1 MTVGSEQLRYWVDMA
16 LECVRRDHT
25 PALSIGDQG
34 GPFLT
39 ARALGIALAAMRDS
53 YAIASGAPAA
63 TRLTAVDA
71 PAALAGANPTLAAA
85 AACHQ
90 ALLLRYPKQAR
101 MLSPAWDRWREL
113 HASGAGTSGEIAGRA
128 FGSAV
133 HAFGIDDP
141 AIAAMQTYTPAPAP
155 PYSPYSHIAPPNEP
169 GQRYAGSTW
178 GKAKPLLATR
188 VPFPPPPGRVNAS
201 IVNPSPHY
209 NADFQKVADKGIDQR
224 SGGSRTLDEEI
235 IGIFWGYDGPPELG
249 TPPRLYM
256 QVVLTVLDAIEARTP
271 AALNTM
277 QELDVI
283 AGAAVALSDAGI
295 DAWHY
300 KYSPEHMM
308 WRPVVG
314 IRETPAGVTK
324 IPGWLPLG
332 RPDTNKLGQSLTPD
346 FPAYPSGHA
355 TFGAAALH
363 LLRLYLVDKS
373 LGQFGSDGKDNIRFD
388 FVSDEYNGRNI
399 DPRTQLPREHITKSY
414 GSLWQA
420 IKDNSLSR
428 VYLGVH
434 WQFDGITT
442 KGANS
447 DGVFGEPDG
456 PDDLGKIGGVWLGAQ
471 IATQVAK
478 RLGVSQNTIAK
489 SKT

>member
-39 ARALGIALAAMRDS
+39 ARALGIALAAMRDF

-373 LGQFGSDGKDNIRFD
+373 LGQFVSDGKDNIRFD

-447 DGVFGEPDG
+447 DGVFG
-456 PDDLGKIGGVWLGAQ
+456 
-471 IATQVAK
+471 
-478 RLGVSQNTIAK
+478 
-489 SKT
+489 